1 MPILN
6 QQYTTIR
13 PSISGEIIHQGILLE
28 TRLILLDTGA
38 DKSQIS
44 WDFCKSHNL
53 IPTSGLSETTKTLY
67 GTGKSHFFNN
77 IEIKLL
83 GNNGTFWS
91 LKFAE
96 GLRSIENSKYDFPI
110 VLGMDVL
117 SMSNFILNGKSK
129 EFVLITH

>member
-1 MPILN
+1 M
-6 QQYTTIR
+6 
-13 PSISGEIIHQGILLE
+13 
-28 TRLILLDTGA
+28 DTGA

-67 GTGKSHFFNN
+67 GTGKSHIFKN

-83 GNNGTFWS
+83 GNNGTFWL

-96 GLRSIENSKYDFPI
+96 GLGSIENSKYDFPI

-129 EFVLITH
+129 EFVLITY